1 MWRLVSTPC
10 DIYAFVS
17 VRLVNTAP
25 ETFGALVLLHRSRCP
40 VHGDAS
46 VRAFPGQGGPS
57 GAVRPAPPIRGHK
70 RARAKRPPRR
80 PTRADS
86 ATPAVNETARLDFEA
101 GLELPDRN
109 GSQL

>member
-1 MWRLVSTPC
+1 MWSLVSTPC
-10 DIYAFVS
+10 DVYAFVS

-25 ETFGALVLLHRSRCP
+25 ETFGALVLLPRSRCP

-70 RARAKRPPRR
+70 RARETPA
-80 PTRADS
+80 TEADS
-86 ATPAVNETARLDFEA
+86 ATPAVNEKARLDFEA
-101 GLELPDRN
+101 GVPWFRTPDRN
-109 GSQL
+109 GSKL